1 MAILFLLIFFFPEIV
16 IRADQVSKREENSF
30 ILDRP
35 NLEGRIVFVV
45 KLGGRNNS
53 DLWVMNAD
61 GSNIRHLTDSP
72 VNEIHPSIS
81 PDGLFVAFAHDG
93 EGDWRIAVMEI
104 ETGRVINITGCCANQ
119 QNPDWGDNGFIAY
132 DSDEN
137 GNRDIF
143 MKNPWDPSND
153 ETIVQI
159 TSDPAD
165 EKQPAWSK
173 GARLIAYVSNKD
185 TKPLNHIRVFDFAD
199 GNKDNWQNWQV
210 TGQGDSPVFWRG
222 EGPIYDSAVPGMPAI
237 AYVQIKGKKPV
248 IRWSTIYGASGGE
261 ISERTDGEGPPV
273 VNPSFNFMDT
283 NTIGFINPNKG
294 RILELDIHGDKNERA
309 EPIFPPRMSDPIM
322 DFDWG
327 SYGNTNSGRGQGYT
341 QQGKDIFRNQ
351 EGNRNEPQ
359 DIRRNDNQGRA
370 EDDRRQ
376 RERKERDEEDSRQR
390 MKMEEERRS
399 MELRQERDRMEL
411 EDERRKSQSEM
422 RKQEME
428 LEQQRQRESMEME
441 SERRKQEDEDRQMR
455 REMEQQRGQMN
466 RESSRIDSSSLYPD
480 GQPPNEIFKRC
491 VGQAFGGP
499 PPGDFGERWP
509 TEEEFQ
515 IMIDAGCEP
524 GRTFGN
530 IYGDNPNFQRSYVRG
545 VSRDQ
550 YECMVDNLNERSVEQ
565 FEMRDPRPDEM
576 ERIAACEGVAEVFGF
591 EVYGDE
597 DRGFFGKPKMG
608 GIKTGG
614 PGEMLQDPTM
624 LAIAGLVV
632 TVGATLLQMARGK

>member
-1 MAILFLLIFFFPEIV
+1 VAILFLLIFFFPEIV

-199 GNKDNWQNWQV
+199 GNKDNWQ
-210 TGQGDSPVFWRG
+210 
-222 EGPIYDSAVPGMPAI
+222 
-237 AYVQIKGKKPV
+237 
-248 IRWSTIYGASGGE
+248 
-261 ISERTDGEGPPV
+261 
-273 VNPSFNFMDT
+273 
-283 NTIGFINPNKG
+283 
-294 RILELDIHGDKNERA
+294 
-309 EPIFPPRMSDPIM
+309 
-322 DFDWG
+322 
-327 SYGNTNSGRGQGYT
+327 
-341 QQGKDIFRNQ
+341 
-351 EGNRNEPQ
+351 
-359 DIRRNDNQGRA
+359 
-370 EDDRRQ
+370 
-376 RERKERDEEDSRQR
+376 
-390 MKMEEERRS
+390 
-399 MELRQERDRMEL
+399 
-411 EDERRKSQSEM
+411 
-422 RKQEME
+422 
-428 LEQQRQRESMEME
+428 
-441 SERRKQEDEDRQMR
+441 
-455 REMEQQRGQMN
+455 
-466 RESSRIDSSSLYPD
+466 
-480 GQPPNEIFKRC
+480 
-491 VGQAFGGP
+491 
-499 PPGDFGERWP
+499 
-509 TEEEFQ
+509 
-515 IMIDAGCEP
+515 
-524 GRTFGN
+524 
-530 IYGDNPNFQRSYVRG
+530 
-545 VSRDQ
+545 
-550 YECMVDNLNERSVEQ
+550 
-565 FEMRDPRPDEM
+565 
-576 ERIAACEGVAEVFGF
+576 
-591 EVYGDE
+591 
-597 DRGFFGKPKMG
+597 
-608 GIKTGG
+608 
-614 PGEMLQDPTM
+614 
-624 LAIAGLVV
+624 
-632 TVGATLLQMARGK
+632 